1 MKKIIALAA
10 MLAASTFAAGTAHS
24 ADARSFTV
32 YGISLGMPS
41 TEVQSSLAQLDP
53 DPSKFEFPIHNVLH
67 FDDSPNCGWMQ
78 QDRSTP
84 KCIGVRAMSV
94 NQGDDIY
101 TASEIT
107 LFQRFETPIDV
118 ISFKKKLVQT
128 YGKPDYA
135 SVSLDA
141 YDERYKTPAFIWSG
155 SLKSASEQTV
165 NEMRDWIKF
174 GDIKGAKG
182 AWLRVFL
189 NSDGQRVFGMTIILS
204 DQDELRKKHEREN
217 AAMQSELAKKEKS
230 ALDNVRFK

>member
-84 KCIGVRAMSV
+84 K
-94 NQGDDIY
+94 
-101 TASEIT
+101 
-107 LFQRFETPIDV
+107 
-118 ISFKKKLVQT
+118 
-128 YGKPDYA
+128 
-135 SVSLDA
+135 
-141 YDERYKTPAFIWSG
+141 
-155 SLKSASEQTV
+155 
-165 NEMRDWIKF
+165 
-174 GDIKGAKG
+174 
-182 AWLRVFL
+182 
-189 NSDGQRVFGMTIILS
+189 
-204 DQDELRKKHEREN
+204 
-217 AAMQSELAKKEKS
+217 
-230 ALDNVRFK
+230 